1 MKIVES
7 SFGCLSLQAHFIR
20 TSFAETMSLLSL
32 SIHLGYVH
40 ALVLAMN
47 NTNTNFLQNH
57 NYAENNHFKS
67 FRKEAQFGMNT

>member
-7 SFGCLSLQAHFIR
+7 SFGCLSLHAHFIR

-32 SIHLGYVH
+32 SVHLGYLY

-47 NTNTNFLQNH
+47 NTTTKFLQNH